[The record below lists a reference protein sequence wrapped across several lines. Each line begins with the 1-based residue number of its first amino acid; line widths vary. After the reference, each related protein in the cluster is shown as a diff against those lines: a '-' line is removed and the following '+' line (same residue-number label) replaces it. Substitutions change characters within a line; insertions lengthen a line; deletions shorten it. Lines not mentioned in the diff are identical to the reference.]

1 MSFEPLLNSSPIV
14 QIHAFVA
21 IFALLIGASQ
31 LTLPKGTKRHRAIG
45 YIWTAFMII
54 VAASSLFIN
63 QIRMFGPFSL
73 IHIFSLN
80 VLLMTPL
87 AMRRASQGNFKAH
100 GRTMKIT
107 FWSALVIAGI
117 FTLMPGRIMHQV
129 IFGS

>member
-1 MSFEPLLNSSPIV
+1 MSLEPLLNSSPIV
-14 QIHAFVA
+14 QIHAFAA

-31 LTLPKGTKRHRAIG
+31 LILRKGTKRHRAIG
-45 YIWTAFMII
+45 YIWTTFMII